1 MQPFMAGQGDSW
13 QGKESLWRGVQW
25 PRTDEIPRTFP
36 ADASGAPRTSPNR
49 PVPRIGE
56 RYWEGRQ
63 RMVSRNLTTN
73 LDSLPA
79 KKKKRIL
86 EKSKRKKIEIE

>member
-1 MQPFMAGQGDSW
+1 MAGQGDSW

-56 RYWEGRQ
+56 RYREGRQ

-86 EKSKRKKIEIE
+86 EKSKRKKIEI